1 MLQRRARVS
10 RLLSESFAGTA
21 PGTSMAKYNPP
32 GPYVFSF
39 RLVGDPD
46 VSIHETKVFVRK
58 VSKG

>member
-1 MLQRRARVS
+1 
-10 RLLSESFAGTA
+10 
-21 PGTSMAKYNPP
+21 MAKYNPP

-46 VSIHETKVFVRK
+46 VSIHETKVFVRN